1 LPELFVPPWPPP
13 QESHRAK
20 KDSIMK
26 LLLSLTAAA
35 TLLVAV
41 PTWASCT
48 PEEAE
53 QKAQQL
59 AAKVQQL
66 TEQNPQKAK
75 EINDELQAM
84 NLKTESKDRASHCD
98 LYDKRIKEL
107 ETAKDKS
114 EN

>member
-1 LPELFVPPWPPP
+1 
-13 QESHRAK
+13 
-20 KDSIMK
+20 MK
-26 LLLSLTAAA
+26 RLLSITAAV
-35 TLLVAV
+35 TLLAAGS
-41 PTWASCT
+41 TWASCT

-59 AAKVQQL
+59 AAKVHQL

-75 EINDELQAM
+75 EINDEIEDM
-84 NLKTESKDRASHCD
+84 NLKTKSADKASHCD
-98 LYDKRIKEL
+98 IYDKRMQEL